1 MALDK
6 EYLKSKVIQG
16 IKLMPY
22 KVTVLREKLNEF
34 NEVCGLEK
42 VCDLVGVLYNSTNT
56 KIYKLSVSDV
66 GVGVDNEE
74 KILLVDHN
82 NLSTQVLKGDY
93 ICYKDKYF
101 KVTALGENLEILF
114 QFNLSEV
121 NYIKGVEIL

>member
-74 KILLVDHN
+74 KTFLVDYN
-82 NLSTQVLKGDY
+82 NLSTKVLKGDY